1 MKLNT
6 SQIIR
11 RHRNGSIDTA
21 YYVQRGHVVRSL
33 AAHRSIS
40 RFRDI
45 ARNRAARWLD
55 TGRKS
60 PMEKTAWIS

>member
-21 YYVQRGHVVRSL
+21 YYVQRGHVVRSR

-45 ARNRAARWLD
+45 ARNCAARWLD
-55 TGRKS
+55 TGSKS
-60 PMEKTAWIS
+60 PMEKTTWIS